1 MAFKDNLY
9 YLRVKAGLTQQ
20 ELADK
25 LGVTRSIVTRYELG
39 SKTPPLAT
47 VTALA
52 AIFECTVDELVNGV
66 KNPKKEGGSKS

>member
-9 YLRVKAGLTQQ
+9 YLRVRAGLTQQ

-52 AIFECTVDELVNGV
+52 VIFGCSVDELVNGI
-66 KNPKKEGGSKS
+66 KQPQ

>member
-9 YLRVKAGLTQQ
+9 YLRVRAGLTQQ

-52 AIFECTVDELVNGV
+52 AIFDCTVDELVNGI
-66 KNPKKEGGSKS
+66 KQPQ